1 MKLKSQGFI
10 FLSMALVLAA
20 CAPPSELPVGAANPP
35 QGEPPSFPACNF
47 SVNEPSDLTGQYW
60 VGNVNSY
67 PDEFRPCDVSSPGGT
82 NSCSP
87 KNGELVDPQNVSFG
101 WNNPLAAYCSQN
113 GYEFTLEYVA
123 DYNSGNVY
131 TGVFQAGTQFGM
143 GVLNYTLPFGLQPN
157 AHYVWS
163 IRFANTQNGDLQDF
177 AYLHF
182 RTGPECVSS
191 QLQVP
196 LFHDPVYKTY
206 A

>member
-1 MKLKSQGFI
+1 M
-10 FLSMALVLAA
+10 
-20 CAPPSELPVGAANPP
+20 
-35 QGEPPSFPACNF
+35 
-47 SVNEPSDLTGQYW
+47 
-60 VGNVNSY
+60 
-67 PDEFRPCDVSSPGGT
+67 
-82 NSCSP
+82 
-87 KNGELVDPQNVSFG
+87 DPQNVSFG

-123 DYNSGNVY
+123 DYDSGNVY

-206 A
+206 ANTAYTLYLDYPEGDCAPLAFEYQASGNPDMTAPFYNIFRGDESGVGITPFSNEGPLQTVDPDQCYYWRARACQRRFRPLDRNSTDIQR